1 MSAPQFITAMS
12 EYLAKY
18 SHDRTLVKGA
28 VSESK
33 GASSSSE
40 SFSMTSEGR
49 RAPRTSED
57 EAA

>member
-18 SHDRTLVKGA
+18 SHDRTLVKGP

-40 SFSMTSEGR
+40 FFSPTAKQE
-49 RAPRTSED
+49 EE

>member
-18 SHDRTLVKGA
+18 SHDRTLVKGP

-40 SFSMTSEGR
+40 SFSPL
-49 RAPRTSED
+49 AED
-57 EAA
+57 EEEEAA